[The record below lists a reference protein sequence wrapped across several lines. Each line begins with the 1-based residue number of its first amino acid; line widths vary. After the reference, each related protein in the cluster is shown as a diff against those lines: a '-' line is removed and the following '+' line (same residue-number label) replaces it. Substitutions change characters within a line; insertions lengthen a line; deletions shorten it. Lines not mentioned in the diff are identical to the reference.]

1 LLENAHGASILSL
14 IRTKA
19 FHPVR
24 LGALLRQRMIED
36 MTMRRLAPATQRGYL
51 RAVERFTRFYGAS
64 PDSADAEDLR
74 RFQLHMASDGASATT
89 INQTLTGLRFFF
101 KTTVS
106 RPEVLAN
113 VSSVHMPEKLPA
125 ILSPEQVGRLL
136 EAAGS
141 LKYKAAFSVAYGAG
155 RDRGDRTSEQG
166 RHL

>member
-1 LLENAHGASILSL
+1 MTQSTNTIS
-14 IRTKA
+14 
-19 FHPVR
+19 P
-24 LGALLRQRMIED
+24 LRQRMIED

-51 RAVERFTRFYGAS
+51 RAVERFTRFYGASPDFYGAS